1 MKNGE
6 AHFTNV
12 GPNLA
17 DKIAPVSKLFQDFI
31 NSVPSDWLSSF
42 THVTAKELKTITKG
56 FKDGKA
62 PGADN
67 VRKALDLFSDPLL
80 SIINLSL
87 SLGVFSR

>member
-1 MKNGE
+1 MVKHRKNRQ
-6 AHFTNV
+6 HFTNV

-62 PGADN
+62 PGAD
-67 VRKALDLFSDPLL
+67 
-80 SIINLSL
+80 IINYFYYQKSTRPY
-87 SLGVFSR
+87 FRPAAINY

>member
-1 MKNGE
+1 M
-6 AHFTNV
+6 
-12 GPNLA
+12 
-17 DKIAPVSKLFQDFI
+17 
-31 NSVPSDWLSSF
+31 
-42 THVTAKELKTITKG
+42 TKG

-67 VRKALDLFSDPLL
+67 VRKALDLLSDPLL

>member
-1 MKNGE
+1 M
-6 AHFTNV
+6 
-12 GPNLA
+12 
-17 DKIAPVSKLFQDFI
+17 
-31 NSVPSDWLSSF
+31 
-42 THVTAKELKTITKG
+42 TKG

-67 VRKALDLFSDPLL
+67 VRKALDLFSDPLV

>member
-1 MKNGE
+1 M
-6 AHFTNV
+6 
-12 GPNLA
+12 A
-17 DKIAPVSKLFQDFI
+17 DKIAPVSKSFQDFI

-42 THVTAKELKTITKG
+42 THVTTMELKTITKG

-67 VRKALDLFSDPLL
+67 ILISSIKKALDLISDPLL